1 MKKLQGKLTYANVIS
16 TLCLF
21 LLLGGGAAF
30 AATQLPKNSVGTKQL
45 KKNSVTAAKIKNGAV
60 TQAKIATSAQN
71 ALKGATGPVGRVG
84 PVGPQGARG
93 PQGPIGPSGIAG
105 VHAVDGPSTT
115 VPAGFANDIFASCPS
130 GEHLIGGGYRDE
142 NQTAAS
148 IDVLINS
155 PDPNSPTTRWFVRI
169 NNTSAGS
176 IPATAVAICAV
187 TG

>member
-1 MKKLQGKLTYANVIS
+1 MKMLQGKLTYANVIS

-30 AATQLPKNSVGTKQL
+30 AATQLPKNSVGSKQL
-45 KKNSVTAAKIKNGAV
+45 KKSSVTAAKIKNGAV
-60 TQAKIATSAQN
+60 TQAKIAMSAQN
-71 ALKGATGPVGRVG
+71 ALKGGTG

-93 PQGPIGPSGIAG
+93 PQGPTGPSGIAG
-105 VHAVDGPSTT
+105 VQAVDGPGKSML
-115 VPAGFANDIFASCPS
+115 AGTANDIFASCPN

-155 PDPNSPTTRWFVRI
+155 PDPNSPTTTWFVRI
-169 NNTSAGS
+169 HNTSAET